1 MTRASAEGPAAPPRR
16 MRNSLLHYSP
26 AVVLLAI
33 LVADSSRHTDPDLWG
48 HIRFGQAFIADRH
61 LIDRDPYSYSAANHL
76 WRDHEW
82 LAEVVMAAVYN
93 TAGVVGLKLWKFTFT
108 ALTVLFI
115 ADSEASTGA
124 PPSVQLPVLLV
135 ASVGLILQTQFRPQM
150 FTLVCLSAL
159 IALLAR
165 DNYRR
170 GPTIWLAV
178 PLMAFWANPHGGFV
192 AGIATLALYSGV
204 AALCDLA
211 AGEGLR
217 RAVRLALVTLSAIA
231 ATLVN
236 PYGIGMWKAV
246 FYALSN
252 PYTRA
257 SSTTGSRSL
266 MRWPCSGIRGS
277 SARLS
282 MLRRSD

>member
-1 MTRASAEGPAAPPRR
+1 M
-16 MRNSLLHYSP
+16 
-26 AVVLLAI
+26 
-33 LVADSSRHTDPDLWG
+33 
-48 HIRFGQAFIADRH
+48 
-61 LIDRDPYSYSAANHL
+61 
-76 WRDHEW
+76 
-82 LAEVVMAAVYN
+82 
-93 TAGVVGLKLWKFTFT
+93 
-108 ALTVLFI
+108 
-115 ADSEASTGA
+115 
-124 PPSVQLPVLLV
+124 LLV

-178 PLMAFWANPHGGFV
+178 PLMALWANPHGGFV
-192 AGIATLALYSGV
+192 AGIVTLALYSGV

-217 RAVRLALVTLSAIA
+217 RAIRLAPVTLAATA

-246 FYALSN
+246 LYALSN
-252 PYTRA
+252 PYTRWHRQRLAAARSRAGPAMA
-257 SSTTGSRSL
+257 SG
-266 MRWPCSGIRGS
+266 
-277 SARLS
+277 A
-282 MLRRSD
+282 LRRA